1 MEKVRYTYHME
12 FLSETSYKAPPCY
25 RILDDHGHQIAN
37 TDLEEVCYFEK
48 KIIYCKPI
56 YPSVVDGEFI
66 PNISA
71 QFSILTICCHF
82 RN

>member
-48 KIIYCKPI
+48 K
-56 YPSVVDGEFI
+56 
-66 PNISA
+66 
-71 QFSILTICCHF
+71 
-82 RN
+82 